1 MPRGQKSKLRAREK
15 RRQAR
20 NEAEALQAGV
30 QAIAAEEEGPSTSSS
45 PLCGGNAQS
54 SSAAGSGSK
63 SQGPERAPSTTTTSA
78 GVSYT
83 AFDEGAKSQD
93 EERPSTSQAPPT
105 TDRSPRSPLDQ
116 KAILLVQFLLRKYN
130 MKESITKADML
141 KYVIKKYKNHFSEIL
156 RKASELMVLAFGI
169 DVKEVDPIREYYA
182 LVSKLNPRGDVSLTG
197 EAISPKTG
205 LLMTVLCV
213 IFMKGNCAAE
223 EDMWEVLN
231 VMEIYADRMHAMYG
245 DPKKLLTQ
253 DLVREGYL
261 EYRQVANSD
270 PPRYEFLW
278 GPRAHAETS
287 KMKILEFLAKIHDT
301 VPNAFPSWYEEAMRD
316 EEERARA
323 RLEALF
329 PRAEPLAGVTQS

>member
-20 NEAEALQAGV
+20 SEAEALQGA

-45 PLCGGNAQS
+45 PLCG
-54 SSAAGSGSK
+54 
-63 SQGPERAPSTTTTSA
+63 
-78 GVSYT
+78 
-83 AFDEGAKSQD
+83 GAKSQD

-105 TDRSPRSPLDQ
+105 TDRSARSPLDQ
-116 KAILLVQFLLRKYN
+116 KAVLLVQFLLRKYN

-141 KYVIKKYKNHFSEIL
+141 KYVIKKYKNHFNEIL
-156 RKASELMVLAFGI
+156 KRASELMVLAFGI
-169 DVKEVDPIREYYA
+169 DVKEVDPIRQYYA
-182 LVSKLNPRGDVSLTG
+182 LVSKLNPNGDVRLTD
-197 EAISPKTG
+197 EEISPKTG
-205 LLMTVLCV
+205 LLMTILCV

-223 EDMWEVLN
+223 EDIWEVMN
-231 VMEIYADRMHAMYG
+231 IMEIYSERMRVMYG

-270 PPRYEFLW
+270 PPCYEFLW

-316 EEERARA
+316 EEERARVRIA
-323 RLEALF
+323 ALF
-329 PRAEPLAGVTQS
+329 RTSAVASGHSRVNSSNSAHR